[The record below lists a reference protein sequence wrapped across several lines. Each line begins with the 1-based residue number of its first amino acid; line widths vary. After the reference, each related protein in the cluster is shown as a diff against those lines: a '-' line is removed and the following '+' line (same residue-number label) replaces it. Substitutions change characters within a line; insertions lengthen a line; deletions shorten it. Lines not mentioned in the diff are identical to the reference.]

1 VSSFRQQYG
10 IRLRTDAHEMPWD
23 EFRDLLA
30 GLGPDTPLGRIVQIR
45 TETDEKV
52 LKTYSPEMRKINMEW
67 QKKRANARA
76 GAELSS
82 FLADMQTA
90 FRAMAK

>member
-1 VSSFRQQYG
+1 
-10 IRLRTDAHEMPWD
+10 MPWD

-67 QKKRANARA
+67 QKKRAKARA